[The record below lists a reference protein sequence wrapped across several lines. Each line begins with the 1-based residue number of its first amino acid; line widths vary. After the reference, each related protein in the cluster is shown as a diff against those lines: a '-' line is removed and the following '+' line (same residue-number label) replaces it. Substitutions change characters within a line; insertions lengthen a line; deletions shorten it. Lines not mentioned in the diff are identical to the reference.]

1 MLAGERHL
9 FFVKVPRPDRQFAF
23 GKGLGDIGDDCRRD
37 AGLFNHLRL
46 GGMHLVQAGQKLR
59 TPGRILLQ
67 ALHPARRQTHRLRT
81 VRRAAARHQRLHL
94 LR

>member
-1 MLAGERHL
+1 MPAGERHL
-9 FFVKVPRPDRQFAF
+9 LVVEVTRPDGQFAF
-23 GKGLGDIGDDCRRD
+23 GKGFGDKGDDGRGD

-59 TPGRILLQ
+59 APGRILLQ